1 MSYGFGL
8 TIESMVAILLL
19 LTILYCARL
28 NKQIGQL
35 KADERMMKN
44 TVADLLTATEKAER
58 AISGLKETVNDADR
72 SLGVRLR
79 DAEGYCASLADNLRA
94 GEELLN
100 RLRKIAYANNLLG
113 TENAVA
119 RAPQAAVAAAPVAAV
134 VAAPLPVAA
143 APEPAPE
150 FTSDAKAVAA
160 AAQAFAD
167 RARARAQGRAP
178 GRAA

>member
-28 NKQIGQL
+28 NKQIERL
-35 KADERMMKN
+35 KADEKLMKASVN
-44 TVADLLTATEKAER
+44 DLVMATERAER
-58 AISGLKETVNDADR
+58 AIAGLRLTANEAEST
-72 SLGVRLR
+72 LGSRLR
-79 DAEGYCASLADNLRA
+79 EAEAYCKAMATSLSA
-94 GEELLN
+94 GEDVLS

-113 TENAVA
+113 GD
-119 RAPQAAVAAAPVAAV
+119 APMSE
-134 VAAPLPVAA
+134 
-143 APEPAPE
+143 PEPPTQAPAN
-150 FTSDAKAVAA
+150 DARAVAA

-167 RARARAQGRAP
+167 RAHARAN

>member
-28 NKQIGQL
+28 NKQIERL
-35 KADERMMKN
+35 KADEKLMKASVN
-44 TVADLLTATEKAER
+44 DLVMATERAER
-58 AISGLKETVNDADR
+58 AIAGLRLTANEAEST
-72 SLGVRLR
+72 LGSRLR
-79 DAEGYCASLADNLRA
+79 EAEAYCKAMATSLSA
-94 GEELLN
+94 GEDVLS

-113 TENAVA
+113 GD
-119 RAPQAAVAAAPVAAV
+119 AAMSE
-134 VAAPLPVAA
+134 
-143 APEPAPE
+143 PEPPTQAPAN
-150 FTSDAKAVAA
+150 DARAVAA

-167 RARARAQGRAP
+167 RAHARAN

>member
-28 NKQIGQL
+28 NKQIGRL
-35 KADERMMKN
+35 KADERMMKT
-44 TVADLLTATEKAER
+44 TVADLLAATEKAER
-58 AISGLKETVNDADR
+58 AIAGLKTTVNEADK

-79 DAEGYCASLADNLRA
+79 EAEGYCASLGDNLRA
-94 GEELLN
+94 GEDLLN
-100 RLRKIAYANNLLG
+100 RLRKIAYANSLLG
-113 TENAVA
+113 TETPAT
-119 RAPQAAVAAAPVAAV
+119 VAAEPAP
-134 VAAPLPVAA
+134 PPPPP
-143 APEPAPE
+143 APEPAH
-150 FTSDAKAVAA
+150 DAKSVAA

-167 RARARAQGRAP
+167 RARARAQAQIPQARVP